1 MAKAPFRVQDGI
13 PERDDGV
20 QSLAES
26 LFVKSWQPGQLVLGK
41 DPTAFA
47 AMCFAGAKVF
57 LKVASR
63 VREGESP
70 EEIISPPEV
79 LENVSVTESI

>member
-1 MAKAPFRVQDGI
+1 MAKDTK
-13 PERDDGV
+13 PESRDDGV
-20 QSLAES
+20 QALAEQ
-26 LFVKSWQPGQLVLGK
+26 LFVKSWQPGQLVFGK

-47 AMCFAGAKVF
+47 AFCFQGAKVF

-79 LENVSVTESI
+79 LENASSTETI